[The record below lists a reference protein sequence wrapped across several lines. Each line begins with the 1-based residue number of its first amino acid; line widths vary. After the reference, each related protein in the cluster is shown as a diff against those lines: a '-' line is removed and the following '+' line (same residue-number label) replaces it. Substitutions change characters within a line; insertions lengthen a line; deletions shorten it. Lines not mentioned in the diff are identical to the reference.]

1 MVLLASV
8 LAFCGCINDSESP
21 CDVENVREVTMNF
34 RLAIQREAAKKTRA
48 VIEGHE
54 PGTAAENAVD
64 LQSLKLLLLTQGGVI
79 LQDISDIAK
88 KQNDPEADNYSS
100 YIIKAT
106 FKEPYFDY
114 SALGGDV
121 KFNIMVLANWPQDAL
136 NMVAE
141 KISALEIENAHPL
154 YVMPAGG
161 QGLVPSV
168 SEDGSVGTGIPMY
181 GFKDFTVSQ
190 SALLESTEAEPY
202 DLKDDINLL
211 RSVAKLEVADD
222 ISGKDAAGF
231 PRVTSV
237 SVNTSSYNS
246 SALLIPENFR
256 DNEQVTVPSIPSD
269 PAPTSE
275 ALLLQTSSG
284 SKAYYGYCYLPE
296 TSTGL
301 SLTVEIENYAQGGS
315 SHYVGE
321 PQKASYTVRLTPDQ
335 KVWGDYFLRNHIYR
349 LNIKSAGSAL
359 TLSYMVCPWD
369 EQESGDISFD

>member
-8 LAFCGCINDSESP
+8 LAFCGCISDSESP

-136 NMVAE
+136 KTVAE
-141 KISALEIENAHPL
+141 KLSALEIENAHPL

-211 RSVAKLEVADD
+211 RSVAKLEGAF
-222 ISGKDAAGF
+222 IGPACLFRK
-231 PRVTSV
+231 TSV
-237 SVNTSSYNS
+237 IMSRSQSLPFLPILPLRPKLYC
-246 SALLIPENFR
+246 FR
-256 DNEQVTVPSIPSD
+256 RHPAAKHITVIATFRKHQP
-269 PAPTSE
+269 
-275 ALLLQTSSG
+275 
-284 SKAYYGYCYLPE
+284 
-296 TSTGL
+296 
-301 SLTVEIENYAQGGS
+301 V
-315 SHYVGE
+315 
-321 PQKASYTVRLTPDQ
+321 
-335 KVWGDYFLRNHIYR
+335 
-349 LNIKSAGSAL
+349 
-359 TLSYMVCPWD
+359 
-369 EQESGDISFD
+369 